1 MRPRVSTCGLLIKR
15 DMDKIREI
23 VAVNGKHRFSSSFD
37 KLITYSVLIAI
48 IHLTL
53 ETEVAIYERY
63 RSIFIWVE
71 RVLTVI
77 FTVEYA
83 MRVVSFKRSYY
94 QKSFIRYLLSFE
106 LLIDF
111 LALLPFYLTLL
122 PIDLRYLR
130 TFRLLR
136 LARIFKLTRYNTA
149 INTVKAV
156 ISSKKEILTISFVLI
171 GLILYMVS
179 AVMYYVEYE
188 AQPEVFS
195 SIPKTMWWGVAT
207 LTTVGYGDI
216 YPVTALGRTLG
227 GVIAILGI
235 GIFAIPTGIIASGF
249 TEYVEKNESDD

>member
-1 MRPRVSTCGLLIKR
+1 MLS
-15 DMDKIREI
+15 KIREI
-23 VAVNGKHRFSSSFD
+23 VAVNGNHPFSSTFD
-37 KLITYSVLIAI
+37 KLITYSVLLAI

-53 ETEVAIYERY
+53 ETEAELFSSYTGL
-63 RSIFIWVE
+63 FIWVE
-71 RVLTVI
+71 RGLTVI
-77 FTVEYA
+77 FTIEYVL
-83 MRVVSFKRSYY
+83 RIVSFKRSYHG
-94 QKSFIRYLLSFE
+94 KSFIRYVLSFD

-111 LALLPFYLTLL
+111 LALIPFYLTLL

-179 AVMYYVEYE
+179 AVMYYVENA

-216 YPVTALGRTLG
+216 FPITPLGRMLG
-227 GVIAILGI
+227 GIIAILGI

-249 TEYVEKNESDD
+249 TEYVEKSDTEE

>member
-1 MRPRVSTCGLLIKR
+1 MLS
-15 DMDKIREI
+15 KIREI
-23 VAVNGKHRFSSSFD
+23 VAVNGNHPFSSTFD
-37 KLITYSVLIAI
+37 KLITYSVLLAI

-53 ETEVAIYERY
+53 ETEAELYSSY
-63 RSIFIWVE
+63 TGLFIWVE

-77 FTVEYA
+77 FTVEYVL
-83 MRVVSFKRSYY
+83 RIISFKRSYY
-94 QKSFIRYLLSFE
+94 GKSFIRYVLSFD

-111 LALLPFYLTLL
+111 LALIPFYLTLL

-179 AVMYYVEYE
+179 AVMYYVENA

-216 YPVTALGRTLG
+216 FPITPLGRMLG

-249 TEYVEKNESDD
+249 TEYVEKSDTEE

>member
-1 MRPRVSTCGLLIKR
+1 
-15 DMDKIREI
+15 MDKIREI
-23 VAVNGKHRFSSSFD
+23 VAVNGNHPFSSTFD
-37 KLITYSVLIAI
+37 KLITYSVLLAI

-53 ETEVAIYERY
+53 ETEVELYSSY
-63 RSIFIWVE
+63 QSVFIWIE
-71 RVLTVI
+71 RGLTVV
-77 FTVEYA
+77 FTIEYA
-83 MRVVSFKRSYY
+83 MRIISFKKSYY
-94 QKSFIRYLLSFE
+94 GKSFVRYVLSLD
-106 LLIDF
+106 LLIDLF
-111 LALLPFYLTLL
+111 ALLPFYLTLL

-156 ISSKKEILTISFVLI
+156 VGSKKEILTISFVLI

-179 AVMYYVEYE
+179 AVMYYVENA

-216 YPVTALGRTLG
+216 FPITPLGRMLG

-249 TEYVEKNESDD
+249 TEYIDKDESQG